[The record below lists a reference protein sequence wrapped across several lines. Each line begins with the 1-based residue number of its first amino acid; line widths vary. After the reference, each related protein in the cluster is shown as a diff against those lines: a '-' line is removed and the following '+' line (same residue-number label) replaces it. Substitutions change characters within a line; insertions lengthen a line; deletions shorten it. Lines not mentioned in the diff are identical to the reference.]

1 VSTKERQSL
10 PELDPLIH
18 PQARLQLMTSL
29 CALSDGERI
38 AFTHLQEMLN
48 LSPGN
53 LSTHLAKLEEAG
65 YVKVTKAFRGRRP
78 VTWVEA
84 TLLGRRA
91 FDKYLDDLQTY
102 IERQRRGG

>member
-1 VSTKERQSL
+1 MSAKERRGL

-29 CALSDGERI
+29 CALSEGERI
-38 AFTHLQEMLN
+38 AFTHLQEVLS

-65 YVKVTKAFRGRRP
+65 YVKITKAFRGRRP
-78 VTWVEA
+78 VTWIEA
-84 TLLGRRA
+84 TPLGRRA
-91 FDKYLDDLQTY
+91 FEKYLEDLQTY
-102 IERQRRGG
+102 IERQKGG

>member
-1 VSTKERQSL
+1 MSARGRQGL

-29 CALSDGERI
+29 CALSEGERV
-38 AFTHLQEMLN
+38 AFTRLQEILG

-53 LSTHLAKLEEAG
+53 LSTHLAKLEEAK
-65 YVKVTKAFRGRRP
+65 YVKITKAFRGRRP

-84 TLLGRRA
+84 TEVGRRA
-91 FDKYLDDLQTY
+91 FDKYLEDLQAY
-102 IERQRRGG
+102 IDRQSGR

>member
-1 VSTKERQSL
+1 MRTSERQGF

-29 CALSDGERI
+29 CALSEGERI

-65 YVKVTKAFRGRRP
+65 YVKITKAFWGRRP

-84 TLLGRRA
+84 TPVGRRA
-91 FDKYLDDLQTY
+91 FDKYLEDLQTY
-102 IERQRRGG
+102 IERQRGG